1 MGAYGGFSQKPQLA
15 LSNVSWA
22 HRLHV
27 PMTADL
33 RTRIRERAVAGQKE
47 MVKKSISKSS
57 GTVHVILSLNIGKC
71 SGFVSKIHF
80 ITSQD
85 LYWLDLLKK
94 IFFVVGLKSKEWW
107 KRSQKLA
114 SLPFTFWCGS
124 CKASHR
130 VAVGNLFAGN
140 GQNQDVQ

>member
-85 LYWLDLLKK
+85 LYWLDLLK
-94 IFFVVGLKSKEWW
+94 
-107 KRSQKLA
+107 
-114 SLPFTFWCGS
+114 
-124 CKASHR
+124 
-130 VAVGNLFAGN
+130 NLLCCWAEI
-140 GQNQDVQ
+140 